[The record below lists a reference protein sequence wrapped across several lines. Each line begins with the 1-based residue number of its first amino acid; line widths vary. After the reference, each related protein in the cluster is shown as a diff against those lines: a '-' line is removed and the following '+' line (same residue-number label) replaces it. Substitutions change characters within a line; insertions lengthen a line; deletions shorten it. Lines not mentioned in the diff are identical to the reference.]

1 MLNPRAEAVFLQ
13 NYTPPQP
20 KGNQKPSAKLQCPR
34 MLDGTVGCGGE
45 WSSGSRGGIS
55 RLDWGGEK
63 RKGKAS
69 LASVCLCNGA

>member
-1 MLNPRAEAVFLQ
+1 MAR
-13 NYTPPQP
+13 
-20 KGNQKPSAKLQCPR
+20 
-34 MLDGTVGCGGE
+34 LDVVVSG
-45 WSSGSRGGIS
+45 SSGSRGGIS